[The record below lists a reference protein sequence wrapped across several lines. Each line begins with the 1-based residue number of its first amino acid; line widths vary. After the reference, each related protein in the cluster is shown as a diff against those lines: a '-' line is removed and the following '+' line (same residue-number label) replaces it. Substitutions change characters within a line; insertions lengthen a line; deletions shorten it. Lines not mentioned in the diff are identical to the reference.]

1 MATIVDKT
9 ACELAAAGAEDGLL
23 PVNPFNAL
31 QFHFGM
37 LLGVDD
43 LETGQAYPRGKVRL
57 HNAWLHREGVVWGLN
72 VSFNSRNELAVDPG
86 LALDAAGHELHLDRQ
101 ACMDV
106 GLWYS
111 AHKDDPGFTFTD
123 SGGGKKVER
132 ARGREVQSVP
142 DEARAG
148 DGRTA
153 AQARRP
159 IPRTRECSR
168 PSSCCCGPVCHSP
181 RTAAITV
188 CGCCSKLKLT
198 AHRMQTSKRGGTRS
212 RPCRLCSSP
221 PHICGRCGSSR
232 RSMRSI

>member
-43 LETGQAYPRGKVRL
+43 LETGQAYPRGKIRL

-101 ACMDV
+101 ACLDV
-106 GLWYS
+106 GQWYCG
-111 AHKDDPGFTFTD
+111 AQRR
-123 SGGGKKVER
+123 SGVHFYRQRRRQEVQR
-132 ARGREVQSVP
+132 ARGCEIQGVP

-148 DGRTA
+148 DGRAVRGRADRYRVLASVRDRRAAAAARPLTA
-153 AQARRP
+153 QG
-159 IPRTRECSR
+159 PRLS
-168 PSSCCCGPVCHSP
+168 PSAG
-181 RTAAITV
+181 TV
-188 CGCCSKLKLT
+188 PELNPT
-198 AHRMQTSKRGGTRS
+198 AHRMRTSKRAETRF
-212 RPCRLCSSP
+212 RLFRLRSSP
-221 PHICGRCGSSR
+221 PRICRRCGSSR
-232 RSMRSI
+232 RSTRST